1 MTRTIGRTTVELH
14 RWESDEWHGFR
25 AQGIGA
31 SEMAAV
37 LSLSPWASPWSLWAA
52 KLGWLPKRE
61 PSDKMQFGHRIEPV
75 VADWFT
81 EQTGLHVARPDQGVE
96 MMCAN
101 PDRPWLRATPD
112 GIVTEDEPSKTQIS
126 FWLETDWEPLGG
138 FEMKYDSQSKRWPRI
153 PLHYQVQ
160 GQAQMAVTGW
170 DRVWFAVLHGWRLEV
185 YELERDQA
193 DIDFMIER
201 AERFWA
207 DHVLTGD
214 PPPVDDTD
222 ATAAAL
228 AAVYP
233 GRTPEET
240 IELDDDVIG
249 WLDKLAQAK
258 KDQADAKRAGKRASA
273 EIRARIG
280 SYTYATVGGVQVA
293 SLKSQ
298 TRTTTCQH
306 CGHSE
311 TGEPFRVLR
320 PTKGIRT

>member
-1 MTRTIGRTTVELH
+1 MTRLEPVRGDRSAWLAW
-14 RWESDEWHGFR
+14 RR
-25 AQGIGA
+25 QGIGA
-31 SEMAAV
+31 SDMAG
-37 LSLSPWASPWSLWAA
+37 LLGISRWSSPWSVWAD
-52 KLGWLPKRE
+52 KSGLLPINDDDGA
-61 PSDKMQFGHRIEPV
+61 SDKMRFGQRAEPMIV
-75 VADWFT
+75 PWF
-81 EQTGLHVARPDQGVE
+81 EEETGLHVAAQQILAQNDE
-96 MMCAN
+96 
-101 PDRPWLRATPD
+101 RPWMLATPD
-112 GIVTEDEPSKTQIS
+112 GAV
-126 FWLETDWEPLGG
+126 FETPPASNAAELMEHGFGMAGLLGG
-138 FEMKYDSQSKRWPRI
+138 LEIKVDTIGKRWAVI
-153 PLHYQVQ
+153 PEYYQAQ
-160 GQAQMAVTGW
+160 GQWQMAVTGW
-170 DRVWFAVLHGWRLEV
+170 ERVWFAVLHGWRLEV